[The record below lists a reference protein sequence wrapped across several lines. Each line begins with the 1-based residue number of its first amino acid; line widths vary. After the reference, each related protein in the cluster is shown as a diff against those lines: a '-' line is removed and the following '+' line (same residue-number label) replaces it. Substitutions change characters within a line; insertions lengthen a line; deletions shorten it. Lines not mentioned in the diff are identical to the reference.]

1 MPSDT
6 SNPITDFLS
15 AHQKPMTM
23 QEQRRLK
30 EVLRKREAYAKKK
43 QLNWGNNYDAR
54 DDDTDTRTNGL
65 LGRSPDADRTDA
77 DQP

>member
-30 EVLRKREAYAKKK
+30 DVLRKREAYAKKK
-43 QLNWGNNYDAR
+43 QLNWGNNYDA
-54 DDDTDTRTNGL
+54 DTRTA
-65 LGRSPDADRTDA
+65 ADVYNRALDLERIER
-77 DQP
+77 DN